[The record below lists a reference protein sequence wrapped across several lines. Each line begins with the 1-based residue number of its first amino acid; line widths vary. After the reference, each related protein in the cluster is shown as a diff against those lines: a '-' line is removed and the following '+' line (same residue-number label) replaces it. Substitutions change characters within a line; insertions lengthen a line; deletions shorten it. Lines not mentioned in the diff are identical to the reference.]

1 MNVCI
6 STQLTLFKLMDIVPN
21 FSELAR
27 EYNID
32 RHTLKKHYLAGGIKP
47 RKKREYS
54 SELDNYKNIIT
65 DKLEIV
71 GNTYKGI
78 YLFLKQ
84 KKNIKCSYSNFTKY
98 LKKEGLYK
106 KKKSQTA
113 HVRYE
118 TNPGKQLQVDW
129 KEDIT
134 MISKNGEVFKFNLF
148 AATLGYSRLHHF
160 VYSETRTR
168 EAFIR
173 CFLDT
178 LYHIG
183 GVTDEVLTDNMK
195 SIITILKNEKN
206 KCPEL
211 LQLEKDL
218 SIKFKFCKVR
228 TPETKGKVESSNRF
242 ISRLISYNN
251 EFEDLNELLSIIDTL
266 NKEINAET
274 SQSTNISPILL
285 FKKEKEYLHPI
296 PSKCIFDNYILE
308 SKTIKVPNTM
318 LVYHKGC
325 EYSVPMKYINKRVKL
340 IEIDNTLHI
349 YYNTELI
356 QIHQISKNKINYNK
370 KDYEEALS
378 YSIKNKDLD
387 IKKIAEENL
396 KLLGGNCE

>member
-6 STQLTLFKLMDIVPN
+6 STQLALFKLMDIVPN

-47 RKKREYS
+47 RKKREYN
-54 SELDNYKNIIT
+54 SELDNYKEIIKK
-65 DKLEIV
+65 KLEIT

-78 YLFLKQ
+78 HLFLKR

-106 KKKSQTA
+106 KKTAQTA

-118 TNPGKQLQVDW
+118 TNPGQQLQVDW

-168 EAFIR
+168 EAFVR

-195 SIITILKNEKN
+195 SIITILKDGKN

-242 ISRLISYNN
+242 ISRLLSYNN
-251 EFEDLNELLSIIDTL
+251 EFEDLNELLSIIDAL

-274 SQSTNISPILL
+274 SQSTNVAPILL
-285 FKKEKEYLHPI
+285 FKKEKEYLHPV

-308 SKTIKVPNTM
+308 SKTTKVPNTM